1 MATTTPNFGWPV
13 PTSTDLVKNGATAI
27 EALGDAIDASLVDL
41 EGGTTGQVLA
51 KASNTD
57 MDFSWVTTDDANAIQ
72 NAIVNAKGD
81 IIGASAN
88 DVPAITSVGNNG
100 EALYADSSA
109 AAGLRY
115 VATPAASNP
124 VINSAF
130 NVWQRGTTG
139 AMSTGTGAGYLADR
153 WYAARSGFAAGGTVS
168 RQLTGD
174 TTNLPSIYYCSRVSR
189 DVGNTS
195 TAAMFYFQTFET
207 INSIPFVGKTITFS
221 FYARAGATL
230 ISSSQNTITGLVYS
244 GTAVDQGNYPDTAI
258 TGQATVASSTAT
270 LTATWQRFTATGTV
284 GSSAKQL
291 FVGFSSAVTGT
302 AGATDYYEVTGVQ
315 IDVGSVALPFRTAGV
330 SYQEELAMCQ
340 RYYQK
345 SYPQGIAPANNINTT
360 YGTGVGMNMGLAAQ
374 VANGGTVGSNRGW
387 GQSRPFP
394 VTMRTTPTVRFWDSL
409 GNLSKYSAYGTD
421 GNYISGNNSL
431 DLYGLVS
438 AYDFSI
444 TIQTVAASANDK
456 YALVMWEASAEL

>member
-72 NAIVNAKGD
+72 NSIVDAKGD
-81 IIGASAN
+81 IVAATAN
-88 DVPAITSVGNNG
+88 DTPARLPVGTNG
-100 EALYADSSA
+100 QELIADSTA
-109 AAGLRY
+109 TTGLRWTS
-115 VATPAASNP
+115 TPAASNP
-124 VINSAF
+124 VINSAM
-130 NVWQRGTTG
+130 NTWQRGTTILLG
-139 AMSTGTGAGYLADR
+139 ASASYTVGFLADR
-153 WYAARSGFAAGGTVS
+153 WQTSTSGAQASTIT
-168 RQLTGD
+168 RQATGD
-174 TTNLPSIYYCSRVSR
+174 TTNLPNIQYCLRYQRNSGQTGTATMGFYQSLETA
-189 DVGNTS
+189 NT
-195 TAAMFYFQTFET
+195 
-207 INSIPFVGKTITFS
+207 IPFVGKTITYS
-221 FYARAGATL
+221 FYARAGANYSPT
-230 ISSSQNTITGLVYS
+230 SSALKAVVQS
-244 GTAVDQGNYPDTAI
+244 GTGTDQSVFTY
-258 TGQATVASSTAT
+258 TGSASVISTTMT
-270 LTATWQRFTATGTV
+270 LTSTWQRFTATATV
-284 GSSAKQL
+284 ATTVTEL
-291 FVGFSSAVTGT
+291 ALGFEWTPTGT
-302 AGATDYYEVTGVQ
+302 AGTNDYFEVTGVQ

-345 SYPQGIAPANNINTT
+345 SYPQGVAPAININTT

-374 VANGGTVGSNRGW
+374 VANGGVVGSNRGW
-387 GQSRPFP
+387 AQSRPFP